1 MWTFSWQNYYN
12 YTLRALNEQATS
24 IDNSYLLQLNKSKLQ
39 IPGPTSLWKTI
50 WAPVLPIAIPSR
62 SSSLHLH
69 PKEKYGDFEASLYFQ
84 SVNSSHWWG
93 LSKRH
98 PFLHLAHPLIVCIN
112 INLYKI
118 FIIQQ
123 TILNSHI
130 QNSYNYSDSSY
141 YLFLWKIAY
150 AQIRKPTHLN

>member
-69 PKEKYGDFEASLYFQ
+69 PKEKYGDFAASLYFQ

-112 INLYKI
+112 LYKI

-130 QNSYNYSDSSY
+130 QNSYNICSNT
-141 YLFLWKIAY
+141 
-150 AQIRKPTHLN
+150 KPTHLNK